1 MHSSPL
7 FMRPC
12 SKCYQCSIYI
22 YAHVCKKIK
31 RKFSKKEKGKK
42 NARTHARKKLGT
54 SGTFGTK
61 VHEYW
66 VCADFEFVTFVP
78 NVPYFNHQICL
89 QAGEPPFQS
98 SKPAYPSHP
107 FQRSLQGYANL
118 SGLIS
123 TLAFSL
129 EGGCW

>member
-1 MHSSPL
+1 
-7 FMRPC
+7 MRV
-12 SKCYQCSIYI
+12 
-22 YAHVCKKIK
+22 HT
-31 RKFSKKEKGKK
+31 RE
-42 NARTHARKKLGT
+42 KKLGT

-98 SKPAYPSHP
+98 VTPAYPSRP
-107 FQRSLQGYANL
+107 FHASRQGYANL
-118 SGLIS
+118 WGQIS
-123 TLAFSL
+123 MLDISWWADYYLDNDTTAFHSTS
-129 EGGCW
+129 WF